1 MADPPSNVLRLLRES
16 HEERLLAT
24 LRADGALSR
33 AELGRRTGLS
43 RATLYTI
50 VQHLIANDRVVERA
64 AEAAPD
70 RGRGRPPTLV
80 ALNPGGG
87 LALGVDLG
95 HQRVQ
100 VAIANVAHEVIAS
113 GSERCKERTPWN
125 RRLAIA
131 VELAERL
138 ARTHRISLNA
148 LGGVGAG
155 VVGPVAASPASPAGS
170 GGRADRAELVRDGLA
185 ARFGVPVTVDNNTR
199 LAALAEAIWGAGAG
213 LDNVL
218 YVKLSYGVGGGLVL
232 GGHLHSGAAGG
243 AGEVGHVSVDPDG
256 PRCVC
261 GGRGCLERYVSIP
274 AILQQCEAQQLEP
287 VLERLRAG
295 DRRTRQVF
303 TTAGRRLGQVLAAA
317 CNVVNPEA
325 VVVGG
330 ELAEAGDD
338 LLQPA
343 HEAIETYAHRQVR
356 QGLRVRVAELG
367 DEAAARGG
375 IALVL
380 RKSELLA
387 GYPNNPSE
395 ATRT

>member
-64 AEAAPD
+64 SGTAPG
-70 RGRGRPPTLV
+70 RGRGRPATLV

-95 HQRVQ
+95 HQRIH
-100 VAIANVAHEVIAS
+100 VAIANVAHEVVAA
-113 GSERCKERTPWN
+113 GSERCEERTPWS

-131 VELAERL
+131 VELTERL
-138 ARTHRISLNA
+138 ARRHRVSLTA
-148 LGGVGAG
+148 LGGIGAG
-155 VVGPVAASPASPAGS
+155 VVGPIAG
-170 GGRADRAELVRDGLA
+170 GGRPSRAELVRDGLA
-185 ARFGVPVTVDNNTR
+185 AHFDVPVTVDNNTR
-199 LAALAEAIWGAGAG
+199 LAALAEATWGAGAG
-213 LDNVL
+213 LDDIL

-232 GGHLHSGAAGG
+232 DRRLHSGATGG
-243 AGEVGHVSVDPDG
+243 AGEFGHVSVEPNG
-256 PRCVC
+256 PRCTC

-274 AILQQCEAQQLEP
+274 AILQQCKARQLDQ
-287 VLERLRAG
+287 VLDRLHAG
-295 DRRTRQVF
+295 DRHTRQAF
-303 TTAGRRLGQVLAAA
+303 ATAGRRLGMVLAAS
-317 CNVVNPEA
+317 CNLVNPEV

-330 ELAEAGDD
+330 ELAASGEH

-343 HEAIETYAHRQVR
+343 QEAIETYAHRRVR

-367 DEAAARGG
+367 NEAGARGG
-375 IALVL
+375 IAIVL
-380 RKSELLA
+380 RK
-387 GYPNNPSE
+387 PNDPSE
-395 ATRT
+395 TART